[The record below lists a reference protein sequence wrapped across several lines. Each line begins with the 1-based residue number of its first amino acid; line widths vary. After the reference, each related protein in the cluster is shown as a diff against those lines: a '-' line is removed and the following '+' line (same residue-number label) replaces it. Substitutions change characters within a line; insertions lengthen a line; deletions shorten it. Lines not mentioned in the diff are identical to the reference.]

1 MAVTETE
8 MSEQMARV
16 WSVARLNGGEGGS
29 SPGGSRNKVKEKGM
43 AAQSWTKSIPIVIK
57 MTKCR
62 KDKQVKGKII

>member
-16 WSVARLNGGEGGS
+16 WSVARVSGGEGGS
-29 SPGGSRNKVKEKGM
+29 SPGGSRNRFKGKGM
-43 AAQSWTKSIPIVIK
+43 AAQSWTKSIPIAIK
-57 MTKCR
+57 MTKCK